1 MLILARKE
9 DDKIVIG
16 DDIVITVTKISG
28 SIVTLGIEAPKDVPV
43 LRKELMTVNYKERNR

>member
-43 LRKELMTVNYKERNR
+43 LSKELMTVNYKERKR